1 MKRLS
6 NKLMLMLAAM
16 LLAVFTISC
25 SKSSDEPEPG
35 GGGIISD
42 PVTPSE
48 INYELNANAVLIPKE
63 VCQNLVSVDTL
74 GHRLVLPKSA
84 GKPKVGQ
91 CLIFSTPTN
100 CHTAF
105 WLWSRM

>member
-1 MKRLS
+1 
-6 NKLMLMLAAM
+6 MLMLAAM

-48 INYELNANAVLIPKE
+48 IKYELNANAVLIPKE

-74 GHRLVLPKSA
+74 GHRWSCLNRPESPRWGNASSSA
-84 GKPKVGQ
+84 RQ
-91 CLIFSTPTN
+91 PTN

-105 WLWSRM
+105 WLWSGM

>member
-1 MKRLS
+1 MEK
-6 NKLMLMLAAM
+6 KLMLMLAAM

-35 GGGIISD
+35 GVITPD

-48 INYELNANAVLIPKE
+48 IKYELNANAVLIPKE

-74 GHRLVLPKSA
+74 GHRWSCLNRPESPRWGNASSSA
-84 GKPKVGQ
+84 RQ
-91 CLIFSTPTN
+91 PTN